1 MNYLKSIGKKA
12 KSSGKFVSKNKLN
25 SPFDFAKTYH
35 HKALRYFP
43 GKDMIIQLSILEDYE
58 LEQDLARKI
67 QISMYDTELNFID
80 SKRIPP
86 NCNPEQ
92 LIVYNDRVLI
102 GLNRP
107 ENDSENEN
115 EMRFLNLNGLLF
127 K

>member
-1 MNYLKSIGKKA
+1 M
-12 KSSGKFVSKNKLN
+12 
-25 SPFDFAKTYH
+25 T
-35 HKALRYFP
+35 
-43 GKDMIIQLSILEDYE
+43 IQLSILEDYE